1 MLAFLL
7 FSVGSWLS
15 IWGNRLYAKTRGRK
29 DNNFEYL
36 LKDAEKDKLNK
47 NDLPSIKKTLLI
59 VTAASVLLLIAI
71 LLKLDHFLQ
80 CAQENYVG
88 GYIWIAPCLLIFNI
102 AAIIASIVA
111 VFAAKKIKT
120 NN

>member
-1 MLAFLL
+1 MLLAFLL
-7 FSVGSWLS
+7 FSVGCWLS

-36 LKDAEKDKLNK
+36 LKDTKKDKLSK
-47 NDLPSIKKTLLI
+47 NDLPSIKKTMLI
-59 VTAASVLLLIAI
+59 ITAASVLLLIAI

-80 CAQENYVG
+80 CTQENYVG
-88 GYIWIAPCLLIFNI
+88 EYIWIAPCLLIFNV
-102 AAIIASIVA
+102 ATIIASAVA
-111 VFAAKKIKT
+111 VKKIKT